1 MALTFHSFPLIDP
14 STAVLGHT
22 SRSTEQFPVYCNVI
36 GKTLQVFYS
45 TALPSD
51 GGWRGRLQRHLARL
65 REFMHQG
72 EIHNFPEIAE
82 RFRRRHTHFPGN
94 SRTVPKSTKSASEY
108 LLGCL
113 HGLTVC
119 TWIYSPG
126 VLSRRQPASSKSD
139 PHVHCRENK
148 RTV

>member
-1 MALTFHSFPLIDP
+1 MPMT
-14 STAVLGHT
+14 TAHIRVE
-22 SRSTEQFPVYCNVI
+22 SRGVQ
-36 GKTLQVFYS
+36 
-45 TALPSD
+45 
-51 GGWRGRLQRHLARL
+51 
-65 REFMHQG
+65 FMHQG

-82 RFRRRHTHFPGN
+82 RFRWRHTHFPGN

-148 RTV
+148 RTVYRGKSQKRNKKEFVGRGCWAVASSGGASAPGPRARARAKL